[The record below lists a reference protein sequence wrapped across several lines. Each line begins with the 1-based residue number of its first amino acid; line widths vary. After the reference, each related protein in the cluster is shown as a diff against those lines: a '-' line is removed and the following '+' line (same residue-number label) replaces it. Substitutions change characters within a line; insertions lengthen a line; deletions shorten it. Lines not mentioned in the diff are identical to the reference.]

1 MDTVIAS
8 KHLIIEQINSII
20 GFVQEDNKVKSNEIE
35 NLYSKIKKL
44 NSDNKTLHNELMEK
58 EKQIAISE
66 KKMID
71 YEVMINHIQDKAN
84 EEIEEKEKF
93 SMLRAKDK
101 EIHQLNMIVQKM
113 ETEITHLKQMN
124 ESSQSKCDKNI
135 EMDIKSKSVCG
146 FSPTSSPS
154 PVYTKPESL
163 DLNEETPVEET
174 QVEET
179 PVEETPVEETLV
191 EETPVEETPV
201 EETPVEETPVEET
214 PVEETPVE
222 ETPVEETPVE
232 ETPVEETP
240 VEETPVEEES
250 DDDGIEVQIVT
261 HYKKEYYIIVRETPQ
276 YIYAIDDG
284 DLGEKVGEMKKNK
297 KEFYNPPSRK

>member
-101 EIHQLNMIVQKM
+101 EIRQLNMIVQKM

-146 FSPTSSPS
+146 FSLLVLPS

-163 DLNEETPVEET
+163 DLN
-174 QVEET
+174 
-179 PVEETPVEETLV
+179 

-214 PVEETPVE
+214 QVERD
-222 ETPVEETPVE
+222 
-232 ETPVEETP
+232 
-240 VEETPVEEES
+240 S
-250 DDDGIEVQIVT
+250 SGRDSSGRDSSGRDSSG
-261 HYKKEYYIIVRETPQ
+261 R
-276 YIYAIDDG
+276 DSSGRDSSG
-284 DLGEKVGEMKKNK
+284 RDSSGRD
-297 KEFYNPPSRK
+297 SRRRDSSGRDSSGRRRRR

>member
-163 DLNEETPVEET
+163 DLNEVEDPVDT
-174 QVEET
+174 QWKR
-179 PVEETPVEETLV
+179 L
-191 EETPVEETPV
+191 
-201 EETPVEETPVEET
+201 
-214 PVEETPVE
+214 
-222 ETPVEETPVE
+222 
-232 ETPVEETP
+232 
-240 VEETPVEEES
+240 
-250 DDDGIEVQIVT
+250 QW
-261 HYKKEYYIIVRETPQ
+261 KRLQWKRLQ
-276 YIYAIDDG
+276 WKR
-284 DLGEKVGEMKKNK
+284 LQWKRLQWKRLQWKRLQWKRLQWKRLQWKRLQWKRLQWKRLQWKRLQWKKNQMMMMELRFK
-297 KEFYNPPSRK
+297 L

>member
-8 KHLIIEQINSII
+8 KHVIIEQINSII

-135 EMDIKSKSVCG
+135 KSKSVCG

-163 DLNEETPVEET
+163 DLNEETL
-174 QVEET
+174 VEET
-179 PVEETPVEETLV
+179 PVEETPVEETPIEETLIEETPVEETLIEETPVEETPIEETPIEETLVEETLVEETLV

-201 EETPVEETPVEET
+201 EE
-214 PVEETPVE
+214 
-222 ETPVEETPVE
+222 
-232 ETPVEETP
+232 
-240 VEETPVEEES
+240 ES
-250 DDDGIEVQIVT
+250 DDDDGIEVQIVT
-261 HYKKEYYIIVRETPQ
+261 HYKKEYYIIVGETPQ

>member
-1 MDTVIAS
+1 MDTVVAS

-146 FSPTSSPS
+146 FSPTSSPL

-179 PVEETPVEETLV
+179 PVEETPVEETQV
-191 EETPVEETPV
+191 EETPVEEKRLQWKRLQWKRLQWKR
-201 EETPVEETPVEET
+201 
-214 PVEETPVE
+214 
-222 ETPVEETPVE
+222 
-232 ETPVEETP
+232 
-240 VEETPVEEES
+240 S
-250 DDDGIEVQIVT
+250 QW
-261 HYKKEYYIIVRETPQ
+261 KRLQWKRLQ
-276 YIYAIDDG
+276 WKR
-284 DLGEKVGEMKKNK
+284 LQWKRLQWKRLQWKKNQMMMELRFK
-297 KEFYNPPSRK
+297 L

>member
-113 ETEITHLKQMN
+113 ETEITHLKKMN

-179 PVEETPVEETLV
+179 PVEETPVEETQV

-201 EETPVEETPVEET
+201 EETPIEEIPCGRDSSGRDPVEET
-214 PVEETPVE
+214 S
-222 ETPVEETPVE
+222 
-232 ETPVEETP
+232 VEETP

-250 DDDGIEVQIVT
+250 DDDDGIEVQIVT
-261 HYKKEYYIIVRETPQ
+261 HYKKEYYIIVGETPQ